1 MDAMEIREDE
11 QNSPSPQQKKRFNF
25 KINRRDIARWFISNP
40 LDTFLILLV
49 LVGVVLTIN
58 PFPSVT
64 GIDKII
70 RLLPAGMRVSAISGV
85 QWIAYDG
92 GAQISGSVF
101 FVFGLGVG
109 FLRVRQHAFKAR
121 SLRSNV
127 CPNCK
132 EENSLKRIH
141 RTKRDRILNWISIP
155 SRRYRCTKCDWKGLR
170 LDENL
175 V

>member
-1 MDAMEIREDE
+1 MDAMEIREE
-11 QNSPSPQQKKRFNF
+11 KPNPESKQKKRFKLN
-25 KINRRDIARWFISNP
+25 ITRQDVVQWLIANP

-49 LVGVVLTIN
+49 LVGVVLTLN
-58 PFPSVT
+58 PFPSVS
-64 GIDKII
+64 GIDRLI
-70 RLLPAGMRVSAISGV
+70 RILPSGLRVGAINSV
-85 QWIAYDG
+85 QWVAYEG
-92 GAQISGSVF
+92 GSQISGSVF

-109 FLRVRQHAFKAR
+109 LLRVRQHAFKAR

-132 EENSLKRIH
+132 EENTLRRIH
-141 RTKRDRILNWISIP
+141 RTKKDRILNWFSIP
-155 SRRYRCTKCDWKGLR
+155 SRRYSCNNCDWKGLR